1 MLTNL
6 YDIYRQMQNEEQF
19 FSFSGPVSQ
28 HVVEGIGAA
37 LKLKMEIEEND
48 VNTIQK
54 VFATYVEQMQNVMN
68 YSAQRLNEI
77 KEGGDIGI
85 GIFIVGSHEGH
96 FYVRC
101 GNNIYNDKVP
111 VIKEQVDR
119 LKDLDRDELK
129 VIFKERRKNPPPE
142 GSKGAGLGFI
152 EMARKAS
159 RPIEIDFTPVDKT
172 MSFLSITVFI

>member
-6 YDIYRQMQNEEQF
+6 YDIYRQMQQEQIF
-19 FSFSGPVSQ
+19 FSFTGPVSQ

-54 VFATYVEQMQNVMN
+54 VFSIYVEQIQNIMN
-68 YSAQRLNEI
+68 YSADRLNRD

-85 GIFIVGSHEGH
+85 GIFVVGRQDGH

-101 GNNIYNDKVP
+101 GNNIYNDKLFI
-111 VIKEQVDR
+111 IKEQVE
-119 LKDLDRDELK
+119 ELK
-129 VIFKERRKNPPPE
+129 TMGKDDLKTLFRSRRKSPPPL

-152 EMARKAS
+152 EMAIKAS
-159 RPIEIDFTPVDKT
+159 RPIEVDFTALDKT
-172 MSFLSITVFI
+172 TSFLSITVVI